1 MRPLQNLGDVT
12 AALEGHRKMKTRI
25 MTAAIALPLLLI
37 ILLALPKIVAA
48 ILLGLMFALAA
59 YELLMATGFVKN
71 MRLVI
76 YSAVMA
82 LLVALWSYFG
92 CSQVWGTAGL
102 LVYTAVLFTEMMLS
116 HIKLRFE
123 KIAACF
129 VAGMLI
135 PYLFSGIIR
144 IHTVDGTGRFFVLI
158 PFIIA
163 FISDSG
169 AYFAGLYLGR
179 RKLAPVI
186 SPKKTVEGAIGG
198 VVFAVLGMLLYMF
211 IVDIA
216 FGFTVNYFA
225 VILYGTICSASGV
238 FGDLCFSVIKRQ
250 AGIKDYGA
258 LLPGHGGILDRFD
271 SMVVVAPLVE
281 VLLALIP
288 VAVR

>member
-1 MRPLQNLGDVT
+1 MRPLQNLGGAT

-37 ILLALPKIVAA
+37 ILLAFPKVVAA

-71 MRLVI
+71 IRLVI

-92 CSQVWGTAGL
+92 CSQVWCSVGL
-102 LVYTAVLFTEMMLS
+102 LVFMAALFTEMMLS
-116 HIKLRFE
+116 HIKLRFD

-129 VAGMLI
+129 VAGVLI
-135 PYLFSGIIR
+135 PYLFSAIIR

-169 AYFAGLYLGR
+169 AYFAGLCFGR

-198 VVFAVLGMLLYMF
+198 VVAAILGMLLDMF

-225 VILYGTICSASGV
+225 VILYAIICSAACV

-250 AGIKDYGA
+250 SGIKDYGA
-258 LLPGHGGILDRFD
+258 LIPGHGGILDRFD
-271 SMVVVAPLVE
+271 SMVIVAPLVE
-281 VLLALIP
+281 ILLAIIP
-288 VAVR
+288 VAVK